1 MKSLIDPKG
10 DYLKTE
16 KNIKKYLNS
25 LNDRQLKNLY
35 DNIELTHF
43 PILLAHEYKR
53 RLKVKL

>member
-25 LNDRQLKNLY
+25 LNDKQLKNMY
-35 DNIELTHF
+35 ENIELTHF
-43 PILLAHEYKR
+43 PILLVHEYKCR
-53 RLKVKL
+53 FKVKI